1 MNKNWLL
8 LILGGLLEIVWA
20 LTLKLS
26 DSFTI
31 QPYGIITLVFIILS
45 FYLFSLDMKN
55 LPAGI
60 AYSAYCGIGAVG
72 SVLFG
77 WIFLGETLSLGQGIC
92 VCLMI
97 SGLIGLKYLGD
108 E

>member
-1 MNKNWLL
+1 
-8 LILGGLLEIVWA
+8 
-20 LTLKLS
+20 
-26 DSFTI
+26 
-31 QPYGIITLVFIILS
+31 
-45 FYLFSLDMKN
+45 MKN

-60 AYSAYCGIGAVG
+60 AYSAYCAIGAVG

-97 SGLIGLKYLGD
+97 SGVIGLKYLGD

>member
-1 MNKNWLL
+1 
-8 LILGGLLEIVWA
+8 
-20 LTLKLS
+20 
-26 DSFTI
+26 
-31 QPYGIITLVFIILS
+31 
-45 FYLFSLDMKN
+45 MKN

-77 WIFLGETLSLGQGIC
+77 WIFLGEALSLGQGIC

-97 SGLIGLKYLGD
+97 SGLIGLKYFGD